1 MRNFILFIGLLMS
14 FNLAAQPPGGR
25 GGKRGAGDQP
35 GDKKGEIFG
44 NVIDS
49 VSNESLAYVTVLALK
64 QPENKAI
71 GGGVTSDNGNFSIVD
86 LPVGTYELKISFV
99 GYDTKFIKGIKL
111 TEDQITYNLKDLK
124 FSPTVL
130 DVVEVNGDVPEIR
143 YEIDKKIIN
152 VEDQINTDGQTA
164 IEILE
169 NIPSISVSADGT
181 VSLRGSSS
189 FTLLIDGIPTI
200 LDANDALATIPASTI
215 KDIEI
220 ITNPSARYDAEG
232 TSGVINI
239 ITKKNKL
246 QGVSCLINLSAG
258 RFDNYAG
265 DVALNLKKNAFTFDL
280 NANISERGRPNQTTQ
295 TRTTTY
301 DSVVNVLRSEG
312 ESNWKLEGWGLGAGV
327 QWAPNNSHVIV
338 LRGKLRTMN
347 MLPYSDYAYLN
358 YDNDSLISDFYNE
371 QNNNIDFTNSSTS
384 LYYQYNI
391 KRNKEHNISV
401 KAVLNIKDVVQFD
414 TTLSFNNDGSIR
426 SGNLFKETGPSNS
439 YRFNVDYKLPLKN
452 NRKFEAGFQSQFGTS
467 GDIGENYV
475 YNTTTSIYDFDP
487 LLSSDVDYVRD
498 IHAGYSMFSGKH
510 KSLGYQL
517 GLRAEYTFRNISSST
532 ATNFTEI
539 NRLDWF
545 PSAHFSYSLKNKSQ
559 FLLSYSRR
567 IERPRSYFFE
577 PFITWEGPFNV
588 RSGNPNLQPEYI
600 NAFEVS
606 YIKPIKRKGFFS
618 VEGYFRKSSGII
630 NRISTVY
637 EEGILISQP
646 YNIGTSEA
654 YGLETTLSYNIKK
667 WWKIN
672 ASGNAYLFNLSGSLN
687 DVDYSTESFNY
698 SGRLTNTFTVK
709 GFMIQLVSRYK
720 SGSVVAQGESFD
732 SFSQDISVRKSFMKK
747 RFSVSLS
754 GRNIFGTERRGS
766 ITTTENVEFYSISK
780 PLAPQIMLSVSIK
793 LNNYQK
799 VFERSEQMDDF

>member
-1 MRNFILFIGLLMS
+1 MRYLLLITTLFFAMT
-14 FNLAAQPPGGR
+14 LAAQPPKGG
-25 GGKRGAGDQP
+25 GGTSGGGDQP
-35 GDKKGEIFG
+35 GDNKGEIFG
-44 NVIDS
+44 KIIDS
-49 VSNESLAYVTVLALK
+49 ISNETLAYVTVLALK
-64 QPENKAI
+64 QPENKTI
-71 GGGVTSDNGNFSIVD
+71 GGAVTTDNGNFSIPD
-86 LPVGTYELKISFV
+86 LPVGTYDLKISFV
-99 GYDTKFIKGIKL
+99 GYDVKIIKKVTL
-111 TEDQITYNLKDLK
+111 TEDQITYNVKDLQLAP
-124 FSPTVL
+124 SVL
-130 DVVEVNGDVPEIR
+130 DVVEIDGDVPEIT
-143 YEIDKKIIN
+143 YEIDKKVVH
-152 VEDQINTDGQTA
+152 VEDQINADGQTA

-246 QGVSCLINLSAG
+246 QGVSCLVNLSAG

-265 DVALNLKKNAFTFDL
+265 DIALNLKKNAFTFDL
-280 NANISERGRPNQTTQ
+280 NANISHRGRPNETTE

-301 DSVVNVLRSEG
+301 DSVVNVLKSNG
-312 ESNWKLEGWGLGAGV
+312 ESNWRREGWGVGGGV
-327 QWAPNNSHVIV
+327 QWAPNNSHVLV
-338 LRGKLRTMN
+338 LRTKFRSNL
-347 MLPYSDYAYLN
+347 MLPYSDYSYLN
-358 YDNDSLISDFYNE
+358 YDDDSLISDFYNE
-371 QNNNIDFTNSSTS
+371 QHNNIDFTNSSTS

-391 KRNKEHNISV
+391 KRNQDHNISI
-401 KAVLNIKDVVQFD
+401 KAVANVKDVVQFD
-414 TTLSFNNDGSIR
+414 TTTSYNNDGTIR
-426 SGNLFKETGPSNS
+426 SGNLYTETGPSNS
-439 YRFNVDYKLPLKN
+439 YRFNIDYKLPLKKD
-452 NRKFEAGFQSQFGTS
+452 RKFEAGLQSQFGTS
-467 GDIGENYV
+467 GDIGKNYV
-475 YNTTTSIYDFDP
+475 YNIITNAYDFDS
-487 LLSSDVDYVRD
+487 LLSSDVDYVRN
-498 IHAGYSMFSGKH
+498 IHAGYSMFSGKY

-517 GLRAEYTFRNISSST
+517 GLRAEYTFREISST
-532 ATNFTEI
+532 AATNFTEI
-539 NRLDWF
+539 NRLDLF

-567 IERPRSYFFE
+567 IERPRSYYFE

-588 RSGNPNLQPEYI
+588 RSGNPNLLPEYI

-606 YIKPIKRKGFFS
+606 YIKPIKRKGYFS
-618 VEGYFRKSSGII
+618 LEGYFRKSSGII

-654 YGLETTLSYNIKK
+654 YGLEASLNYKIKK

-672 ASGNAYLFNLSGSLN
+672 ASGNAYLFNLTGELN
-687 DVDYSTESFNY
+687 DVDYSRESFNY
-698 SGRLTNTFTVK
+698 SGRLTNTFTLGGYMV
-709 GFMIQLVSRYK
+709 QLVSRYN

-732 SFSQDISVRKSFMKK
+732 SFSQDLSVKKSFMKK
-747 RFSVSLS
+747 RISVSLS
-754 GRNIFGTERRGS
+754 GRNILGTERRGS
-766 ITTTENVEFYSISK
+766 ITSTQNVEFNSLSK
-780 PLAPQIMLSVSIK
+780 PLSPQIMLSVSFK

-799 VFERSEQMDDF
+799 VYDKNERMDDF